1 MRFEIRSSKR
11 DLTSHHR
18 NWDASNLPAIDTS
31 PGQALQQH
39 QVPVRPLV
47 AVERNIMPRV
57 LIVDDHAAIR
67 RGVQGILHS
76 FPEWELCGEADNGQE
91 AVRLAESLKPEVII
105 MDVSMPVLNGLEATR
120 IISDALPQT
129 KIVLLTLHS
138 STELVRSAFRAGA
151 RGYVLKSDA
160 EQELIRALNVI
171 QGNGTYVSPTID
183 EDVAKRVVE
192 EMGKRQRN

>member
-1 MRFEIRSSKR
+1 MRFAGPVDSSYG
-11 DLTSHHR
+11 TFH
-18 NWDASNLPAIDTS
+18 W
-31 PGQALQQH
+31 Q
-39 QVPVRPLV
+39 
-47 AVERNIMPRV
+47 VERIPSKVNRGTVPRV
-57 LIVDDHAAIR
+57 MIVDDHAAIR

-120 IISDALPQT
+120 IISDVLPQT

-171 QGNGTYVSPTID
+171 LGNGTYVSPTID
-183 EDVAKRVVE
+183 ETVAKRVVE
-192 EMGKRQRN
+192 ELRERN